1 LRPSRDLLNAE
12 DRKVDDMG
20 GDSTRRL
27 TAGRLAAH
35 AAALQ
40 EGLRLYQTMFE
51 RSALG
56 QLIVDFPTFRIDVVN
71 KSVCSMTGFDV
82 DELVGNDFA
91 MVFPAGR
98 SPAADI
104 FDRLADGQADGYSA
118 QRLLQRRDGTILP
131 ALATVSVV
139 RDEDGA
145 PTQLLIHLQDQTQK
159 RAAEEAQRRS
169 EALIDGAIASL
180 PMTFTAFD
188 THLRF
193 TYVAGGLDRAGN
205 RAEHFLGKHVT
216 EFTKHRPSLRAL
228 HEALD
233 GVESTTRSVVNGQT
247 YLTLTGPMR
256 DDHGA
261 VVGVISV
268 STNVTAEVAAETV
281 RRAAEELRL
290 YVAQHDAL
298 TGLPGRLAL
307 IEHLNT
313 LAGSER
319 GPGALLVLDL
329 DDFNLINEGLGYE
342 AGDAVLLEVASR
354 LSDAFPGLMVARSGG
369 GEFAVVVASDTDLA
383 GATAAAERVHA
394 ALDADITVS
403 GQALRVSAGVGVAIK
418 HVHGSC
424 STLIG
429 NAGAAL
435 SQAKSGGN
443 GQYRLYDAE
452 MRRQIESRLAIQ
464 GGLRTAL
471 RDGALHLAYQP
482 IIDLAERRIIG
493 SEALLRWTHPG
504 RGEVSPAEFI
514 PIAEQSG
521 LIVPIGAWVMD
532 RACRDTLRLPGRD
545 AIGVSVNVS
554 IRQLTDGRFGEWLA
568 KLLERTRFP
577 ASMLTLEVTES
588 VLMDEIAPISTAFA
602 RVRAQGVKV
611 AIDDFGTGYSSL
623 ARLQRLPVDVIKL
636 DRAFVA
642 DVDVRAEARD
652 MAIAI
657 LHLSAAIGADMIA
670 EGVETEAEAATLVD
684 LGYSM
689 AQGYL
694 FGRPMP
700 VEDLSTLLVRQ
711 TVATPRGIRST
722 TPAA

>member
-1 LRPSRDLLNAE
+1 
-12 DRKVDDMG
+12 MG

-40 EGLRLYQTMFE
+40 EGLRIYQTMFE

-104 FDRLADGQADGYSA
+104 FDRLADGEADGYSA

-145 PTQLLIHLQDQTQK
+145 PRQLLIHLQDQTQK

-193 TYVAGGLDRAGN
+193 TYVAGGLDRAGS

-307 IEHLNT
+307 IEHLNA
-313 LAGSER
+313 LASSER

-452 MRRQIESRLAIQ
+452 MRRQVESRLAIQ

-471 RDGALHLAYQP
+471 RDGALRIAYQP
-482 IIDLAERRIIG
+482 IIDLVERSVIG

-504 RGEVSPAEFI
+504 RGEVPPAEFI

-521 LIVPIGAWVMD
+521 LIIPIGAWVLD
-532 RACRDTLRLPGRD
+532 KACRDTLRLPGGD
-545 AIGVSVNVS
+545 AVGISVNVS
-554 IRQLTDGRFGEWLA
+554 IRQLTDGHFGEWLA
-568 KLLERTRFP
+568 KLLERTRLP
-577 ASMLTLEVTES
+577 GSMLTLEVTES
-588 VLMDEIAPISTAFA
+588 VLMDEIAPISSAFA

-623 ARLQRLPVDVIKL
+623 SRLQRLPVDVIKL
-636 DRAFVA
+636 DRAFVT

-670 EGVETEAEAATLVD
+670 EGVETENEAATLVD
-684 LGYSM
+684 LGFTM

-700 VEDLSTLLVRQ
+700 IEDLSALLIRQ

>member
-1 LRPSRDLLNAE
+1 
-12 DRKVDDMG
+12 MG
-20 GDSTRRL
+20 GNSIRRI

-71 KSVCSMTGFDV
+71 KSFCSMSGFSV

-104 FDRLADGQADGYSA
+104 FDRLADGEADGYSA

-145 PTQLLIHLQDQTQK
+145 TAQLLIHLQDQTQK

-193 TYVAGGLDRAGN
+193 TYVAGGLDRAGT
-205 RAEHFLGKHVT
+205 RAEDFLGKHIT

-247 YLTLTGPMR
+247 YLTLTGPMH
-256 DDHGA
+256 DDHA
-261 VVGVISV
+261 EVVGVISV

-298 TGLPGRLAL
+298 TGLPGRLTL

-313 LAGSER
+313 LAASER

-329 DDFNLINEGLGYE
+329 DDFNLINEVLGYE

-354 LSDAFPGLMVARSGG
+354 LSDAFPGLMVARNGG
-369 GEFAVVVASDTDLA
+369 DEFAVVVASDTDLA
-383 GATAAAERVHA
+383 GATEAAERVHA

-403 GQALRVSAGVGVAIK
+403 GQALRVTAGVGVAIR
-418 HVHGSC
+418 HVRGSC

-435 SQAKSGGN
+435 SQAKGAGN

-452 MRRQIESRLAIQ
+452 MRRQVESRLAIQ
-464 GGLRTAL
+464 GGLRTAV
-471 RDGALHLAYQP
+471 RDGALRVAYQP
-482 IIDLAERRIIG
+482 IVYLDGRRITA
-493 SEALLRWTHPG
+493 SEALLRWTHPE
-504 RGEVSPAEFI
+504 RGEVPPAEFI

-521 LIVPIGAWVMD
+521 LIVPIGAWIMD
-532 RACRDTLRLPGRD
+532 RACRDTFRLAAGD
-545 AIGVSVNVS
+545 ELGISVNVS

-568 KLLERTRFP
+568 RLLERTQLP

-588 VLMDEIAPISTAFA
+588 VLMDEIAPISIAFD

-670 EGVETEAEAATLVD
+670 EGVETEAEAATLID

-700 VEDLSTLLVRQ
+700 VEDLSRRIASQ
-711 TVATPRGIRST
+711 RVAHSGGLRAST
-722 TPAA
+722 RPAA

>member
-1 LRPSRDLLNAE
+1 MAA
-12 DRKVDDMG
+12 
-20 GDSTRRL
+20 DSPTVEEKIPGQPPVLDSQRSANRSVHATRRIS
-27 TAGRLAAH
+27 ANRLAAH

-40 EGLRLYQTMFE
+40 EGLRLYQTIFE

-71 KSVCSMTGFDV
+71 RSFCSMTGFGV
-82 DELVGNDFA
+82 DELVGSDVA
-91 MVFPAGR
+91 MVFPAGQ
-98 SPAADI
+98 SPASDI
-104 FDRLADGQADGYSA
+104 FERLANGEPDGYSA
-118 QRLLQRRDGTILP
+118 QRLLQRRDGTLLP
-131 ALATVSVV
+131 ALATVSVA
-139 RDEDGA
+139 RDEDGQ
-145 PTQLLIHLQDQTQK
+145 PRQLLIHLQDQTQK
-159 RAAEEAQRRS
+159 RAAEEAQLRS

-193 TYVAGGLDRAGN
+193 TYVAGGLERVGN
-205 RAEHFLGKHVT
+205 RPEDFLGKHVT
-216 EFTKHRPSLRAL
+216 EFTRHRPTLRAL
-228 HEALD
+228 NHALD
-233 GVESTTRSVVNGQT
+233 GEESTTRSVVNGQT

-261 VVGVISV
+261 VVGIISV

-307 IEHLNT
+307 IEHLNA
-313 LAGSER
+313 LASSER
-319 GPGALLVLDL
+319 SPGALLVLDL

-342 AGDAVLLEVASR
+342 TGDAVLLEVASR
-354 LSDAFPGLMVARSGG
+354 LAGAFPGLMVARNGG
-369 GEFAVVVASDTDLA
+369 DEFAVVVASDTDLS
-383 GATAAAERVHA
+383 GAMAAAKLVHA

-403 GQALRVSAGVGVAIK
+403 GQTLRVSAGVGVAIK
-418 HVHGSC
+418 HYRGSC

-435 SQAKSGGN
+435 SHAKSAGN
-443 GQYRLYDAE
+443 GQYRLYDAA
-452 MRRQIESRLAIQ
+452 MRRQVESRLAIQ

-471 RDGALHLAYQP
+471 RDGTLRLAYQP
-482 IIDLAERRIIG
+482 IVDLVERRIIG
-493 SEALLRWTHPG
+493 SEALLRWNRPG
-504 RGEVSPAEFI
+504 HGEVPPSEFI

-521 LIVPIGAWVMD
+521 LIVPIGAWVMEQ
-532 RACRDTLRLPGRD
+532 ACCDTQRLHGGD
-545 AIGVSVNVS
+545 ALNISVNVS
-554 IRQLTDGRFGEWLA
+554 VRQLTDVRFAEWLA
-568 KLLERTRFP
+568 ELVERSGLP
-577 ASMLTLEVTES
+577 ASALTLEVTES
-588 VLMDEIAPISTAFA
+588 VLMDEIGPIHNAFD

-642 DVDVRAEARD
+642 GVDVRAAARG
-652 MAIAI
+652 MATAI
-657 LHLSAAIGADMIA
+657 LHLSAAIGAEMIA
-670 EGVETEAEAATLVD
+670 EGVETEAEAATLVE

-700 VEDLSTLLVRQ
+700 FEALSDLLDARLLV
-711 TVATPRGIRST
+711 A
-722 TPAA
+722 